1 MDCGKRIS
9 LLAIGGGGQID
20 ILKQLMHCLLML
32 RGTILEV
39 LEAGKTTADCNF
51 SIWWRKSE

>member
-20 ILKQLMHCLLML
+20 FLEQLMHCLLML
-32 RGTILEV
+32 RGSILEV
-39 LEAGKTTADCNF
+39 LEADKTAATTDCNF
-51 SIWWRKSE
+51 SF